1 MTAALFEQSLHLISS
16 LTQAVTW
23 LPMAVASEA
32 ISQPASGVAYTSHDY
47 GDIMQIANG
56 FVQGF
61 LQRLPYLIVASM
73 IFLLFWG
80 LSSLFKKAVK
90 KILGEENRYKHNLV
104 IVVRRLGSALIL
116 FLGFML
122 AMVVALPGFTPTK
135 LIGALGIGSVAI
147 GFAFKDIFQNL
158 LSGILLLLSE
168 PFRIGDQI
176 VVNNYEGTVESIQIR
191 ATIIRTY
198 DGRRVV
204 IPNSEIYTSAVT
216 VNTAYPMRRLEFSVG
231 IGYDDDIDLAKKVI
245 NRCLTTAQSVSKKAE
260 PSIVV
265 TELGESTIKIKVRWY
280 IDNGTQANKMA
291 SIDEVITLVKQELT
305 QAGVDIPYPIQQLI
319 YMEADK
325 LPKNTQQ
332 SPAVSLMDTPSKKPI
347 NSYDAGEHAEPIEW
361 DEATDEDEETEE
373 TQDN

>member
-61 LQRLPYLIVASM
+61 LQRLPYLIVAGM

-216 VNTAYPMRRLEFSVG
+216 VNTAYPMRRLEFTVG
-231 IGYDDDIDLAKKVI
+231 IGYDDDIAVAKKVI
-245 NRCLTTAQSVSKKAE
+245 NHCLTVCETVSKKAE

-265 TELGESTIKIKVRWY
+265 TELAESTVNLKVRWY
-280 IDNGTQANKMA
+280 IDDGTQANRMT
-291 SIDEVITLVKQELT
+291 SIDEVITNVKHDLT
-305 QAGVDIPYPIQQLI
+305 EAGVDIPYPIQQLVYI
-319 YMEADK
+319 DEVKKAQLAK
-325 LPKNTQQ
+325 TQTLPTSASK
-332 SPAVSLMDTPSKKPI
+332 PSEPI
-347 NSYDAGEHAEPIEW
+347 NTYDASEHTQPKDW
-361 DEATDEDEETEE
+361 HTDPTNKDK
-373 TQDN
+373 

>member
-1 MTAALFEQSLHLISS
+1 MILLDLFSTLLNANFIQTILPTL
-16 LTQAVTW
+16 AVT
-23 LPMAVASEA
+23 SEPIGNSINQATEKLNETATEYRA
-32 ISQPASGVAYTSHDY
+32 IVE
-47 GDIMQIANG
+47 IANQMVKD
-56 FVQGF
+56 FVNHI
-61 LQRLPYLIVASM
+61 PYLIVASV
-73 IFLLFWG
+73 IFLLFWL
-80 LSSLFKKAVK
+80 LSYVFKKSVT

-176 VVNNYEGTVESIQIR
+176 VVNNYEGTVENIQIR
-191 ATIIRTY
+191 ATNIRTY

-216 VNTAYPMRRLEFSVG
+216 VNTAYPMRRLEFTVG
-231 IGYDDDIDLAKKVI
+231 IGYDDDIAVAKKVI
-245 NRCLTTAQSVSKKAE
+245 NHCLTVCETVSKKAE

-265 TELGESTIKIKVRWY
+265 TELAESTVNLKVRWY
-280 IDNGTQANKMA
+280 IDDGTQANRMT
-291 SIDEVITLVKQELT
+291 SIDEVITNVKHDLT
-305 QAGVDIPYPIQQLI
+305 EAGVYIPYPIQQLVYI
-319 YMEADK
+319 DEVKKAQLAKMQT
-325 LPKNTQQ
+325 LPT
-332 SPAVSLMDTPSKKPI
+332 SASEPSEPI
-347 NSYDAGEHAEPIEW
+347 NTYDASEHTQPKDW
-361 DEATDEDEETEE
+361 HTDPTNKDK
-373 TQDN
+373 

>member
-61 LQRLPYLIVASM
+61 LQRLPYLIVAGM

-265 TELGESTIKIKVRWY
+265 TELAESTIKIKVRWY

-361 DEATDEDEETEE
+361 DEATNEDEETEE
-373 TQDN
+373 TQDK